1 VNALKKAH
9 NKFAGISLRVAG
21 NRAMTCATLS
31 QQSPPRSL
39 LFLPKIHV
47 TNSGDLMNTLKL
59 VLSRGTHFLL
69 PLLLLIGVA
78 VLSMTPPSAFAQSTP
93 PYTASVT
100 VVPAVA
106 PTGVQR
112 TLIVDGIWP
121 NGCIPLSASVS
132 TRDVGPRQFVI
143 ITLQRAPDSVC
154 TQATKRFSFTV
165 SFTPTNPAVQ
175 PIIIQTDDGT
185 RGGEGELSTTA
196 AANIV
201 PLLPIITVVPEV
213 DVPKTARTIVI
224 SGQYQS
230 GCPFAQPV
238 IDGVNGLL
246 INGIVIRMDPVPTL
260 VPCNTN
266 VLQPYRFEL
275 PYTPL
280 EAGTQRVVVAS
291 SSGGIRSESQMRTVA
306 TQGKTRAVGNIGGV
320 WYDPA
325 TNGSGLQFTHNFA
338 GSDVVF
344 GTWYLYDDN
353 GNARWLSI
361 QNVVWQSGG
370 TAFVGDLYQSRATS
384 CFSSVPPCARPSLPY
399 PYPAPAS
406 GVDKIGTVRF
416 TFTGLGPYSDT
427 QPQGVAEAFSPQ
439 GQQLFVSNISRL
451 SF

>member
-1 VNALKKAH
+1 
-9 NKFAGISLRVAG
+9 
-21 NRAMTCATLS
+21 
-31 QQSPPRSL
+31 
-39 LFLPKIHV
+39 
-47 TNSGDLMNTLKL
+47 MNTFKL
-59 VLSRGTHFLL
+59 ALSRGAHFLW
-69 PLLLLIGVA
+69 PLLLLMGA
-78 VLSMTPPSAFAQSTP
+78 FMLSMMPRSAFAQSTP
-93 PYTASVT
+93 PYTAAVT

-106 PTGVQR
+106 PPGVQR

-121 NGCIPLSASVS
+121 NGCIPLSASLS
-132 TRDVGPRQFVI
+132 TRDVGPRQFVV

-154 TQATKRFSFTV
+154 TLATRRFSFTV

-213 DVPKTARTIVI
+213 DVPKTGRTIVI
-224 SGQYQS
+224 SGQHQA
-230 GCPFAQPV
+230 GCPFAPPV
-238 IDGVNGLL
+238 LDGVAGLL
-246 INGIVIRMDPVPTL
+246 INGVVIRMDPVPTL

-266 VLQPYRFEL
+266 VLQSYRFEL

-280 EAGTQRVVVAS
+280 EAGTRRVLVAS
-291 SSGGIRSESQMRTVA
+291 SGGGIRSEAQIRTVA
-306 TQGKTRAVGNIGGV
+306 TQGRTRAVGDITGA
-320 WYDPA
+320 WYDPG

-344 GTWYLYDDN
+344 GTWYLFDDN

-370 TAFVGDLYQSRATS
+370 TAFVGDLFESRSAS
-384 CFSSVPPCARPSLPY
+384 CFNAVPPCARPTLPF
-399 PYPAPAS
+399 PYPAPANS
-406 GVDKIGTVRF
+406 TIKIGTVRF

-427 QPQGVAEAFSPQ
+427 QPQGVAEALSPQ
-439 GQQLFVSNISRL
+439 GQQLFVSNILRI